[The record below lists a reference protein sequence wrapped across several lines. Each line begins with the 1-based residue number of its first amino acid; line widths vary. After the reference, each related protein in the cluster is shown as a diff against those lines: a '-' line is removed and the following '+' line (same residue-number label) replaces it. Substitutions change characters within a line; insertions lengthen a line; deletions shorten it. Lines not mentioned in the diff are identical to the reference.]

1 MGGVSWAVHNKLKD
15 ESEKQKKEIE
25 ELNRQKEEL
34 RKRYEERQNELK
46 IQQELKEKE
55 EREFQNRRTMAIQD
69 MNSSL
74 QKKQEEELALI
85 EQEMQKLSQKWCEEE
100 IKEIDLEK
108 LIKDCYQKLII
119 GENLNDSIK
128 ENVKE
133 LIKILIQQNEI
144 KHLNLQI
151 IGKTGVGKSTLVNA
165 IFGEKVAEVKKG
177 EPCTMETKCYE
188 SKKYNF
194 IRIYDTRGIE
204 ISKNFDIEKVFN
216 ETLKD
221 IKEKCE
227 KNEPDNLIHCLL
239 YCFTGT
245 RFEREEGEILVKL
258 RKTYEGKK
266 LPIIMVLTQDIE
278 EEEEDEEDGF
288 KQLYN
293 SINKIMEEK
302 CGESLSDN
310 VSHITLIKILAKEKK
325 ISKKVTIP
333 PKGLDILI
341 EKCLEKGEYSSKFA
355 SFSAVK
361 FSAEKKIK
369 EDFLK
374 IKKEIF
380 TERDRF
386 LDVFF
391 QKNTEDKIFEDIIEK
406 VFITFSLLKHRELVT
421 KPSFDIIKNVN
432 MSIIKLILDK
442 EYKIFNDFIEEKANH
457 MATALMDEQSLIG
470 KKYEFGFGD
479 AIKDSSEFSY
489 KMSKLLKSKFKEI
502 SKVNAIK
509 NAAKILSL
517 TIIDIFMNCFV
528 ESYLREIKNDDNQT
542 FLENSIKGCFP
553 TELKSQI
560 NGLIDDLKKYQE
572 EKEEKGEKEKK

>member
-34 RKRYEERQNELK
+34 KKRYEERQNELK

-165 IFGEKVAEVKKG
+165 IFGEKVAQVKKG

-258 RKTYEGKK
+258 RQTYEGKK

-278 EEEEDEEDGF
+278 DEEEDEEDGF
-288 KQLYN
+288 KQLYD
-293 SINKIMEEK
+293 SINKIIEEK

-333 PKGLDILI
+333 PKGLDVLI
-341 EKCLEKGEYSSKFA
+341 EKCFEKGEYSSKFA

-432 MSIIKLILDK
+432 MNIIKLILDK

-560 NGLIDDLKKYQE
+560 DGLIDDLKKYQE

>member
-74 QKKQEEELALI
+74 LKKQEEELALI

-258 RKTYEGKK
+258 RQTYEGKK

-278 EEEEDEEDGF
+278 DEEEDEEDGF
-288 KQLYN
+288 KQLYD
-293 SINKIMEEK
+293 SINKIIEEK

-325 ISKKVTIP
+325 IGKKITIP
-333 PKGLDILI
+333 PKGLDVLI
-341 EKCLEKGEYSSKFA
+341 EKCFEKGEYSSKFA

>member
-1 MGGVSWAVHNKLKD
+1 M
-15 ESEKQKKEIE
+15 
-25 ELNRQKEEL
+25 
-34 RKRYEERQNELK
+34 
-46 IQQELKEKE
+46 
-55 EREFQNRRTMAIQD
+55 
-69 MNSSL
+69 
-74 QKKQEEELALI
+74 
-85 EQEMQKLSQKWCEEE
+85 
-100 IKEIDLEK
+100 EK

-204 ISKNFDIEKVFN
+204 ISKKFDIEKVFN

-258 RKTYEGKK
+258 RQTYEGKK

-278 EEEEDEEDGF
+278 DEEEDEEDGF

-325 ISKKVTIP
+325 IKKITIP
-333 PKGLDILI
+333 
-341 EKCLEKGEYSSKFA
+341 
-355 SFSAVK
+355 
-361 FSAEKKIK
+361 
-369 EDFLK
+369 
-374 IKKEIF
+374 
-380 TERDRF
+380 
-386 LDVFF
+386 
-391 QKNTEDKIFEDIIEK
+391 QK
-406 VFITFSLLKHRELVT
+406 VL
-421 KPSFDIIKNVN
+421 
-432 MSIIKLILDK
+432 MS
-442 EYKIFNDFIEEKANH
+442 
-457 MATALMDEQSLIG
+457 
-470 KKYEFGFGD
+470 
-479 AIKDSSEFSY
+479 
-489 KMSKLLKSKFKEI
+489 
-502 SKVNAIK
+502 
-509 NAAKILSL
+509 
-517 TIIDIFMNCFV
+517 
-528 ESYLREIKNDDNQT
+528 
-542 FLENSIKGCFP
+542 
-553 TELKSQI
+553 
-560 NGLIDDLKKYQE
+560 
-572 EKEEKGEKEKK
+572 

>member
-34 RKRYEERQNELK
+34 KKRYEERQNELK

-165 IFGEKVAEVKKG
+165 IFGEKVAQVKKG

-278 EEEEDEEDGF
+278 DEEEDEEDGF
-288 KQLYN
+288 KQLYD
-293 SINKIMEEK
+293 SINKIIEEK

-310 VSHITLIKILAKEKK
+310 DSHITLIKILAKEKK
-325 ISKKVTIP
+325 IGKKITIP
-333 PKGLDILI
+333 PKGLDVLI

-380 TERDRF
+380 TEKDRF

>member
-34 RKRYEERQNELK
+34 KKRYEERQKELK

-55 EREFQNRRTMAIQD
+55 EREFQNRRTLAIQD
-69 MNSSL
+69 MNNSL

-85 EQEMQKLSQKWCEEE
+85 EQEMQKLSQRWCEEE
-100 IKEIDLEK
+100 IEEINLEK
-108 LIKDCYQKLII
+108 LIKDCYEQLVK
-119 GENLNDSIK
+119 GENINDSIK

-188 SKKYNF
+188 SEKYNF

-258 RKTYEGKK
+258 RQTYEGKK
-266 LPIIMVLTQDIE
+266 LPIILVLTQDIE
-278 EEEEDEEDGF
+278 DDEEEGEEGEDGF
-288 KQLYN
+288 KQLFD
-293 SINKIMEEK
+293 SINKIIEEK
-302 CGESLSDN
+302 CGETLSDN
-310 VSHITLIKILAKEKK
+310 VSRITLIKILAKEKK
-325 ISKKVTIP
+325 IGKKIIIP
-333 PKGLDILI
+333 PKGLDVLI
-341 EKCLEKGEYSSKFA
+341 EKCLEKAEYSTKFA
-355 SFSAVK
+355 SLSAVK

-369 EDFLK
+369 EDFLN

-386 LDVFF
+386 LDIFF
-391 QKNTEDKIFEDIIEK
+391 QKNTEDRIFEDIIEK

-432 MSIIKLILDK
+432 NSIIKLILDK
-442 EYKIFNDFIEEKANH
+442 EYKIFNDFIESKAEH
-457 MATALMDEQSLIG
+457 MARALMDEQSLIG

-489 KMSKLLKSKFKEI
+489 KMSKLLKIKFKEI
-502 SKVNAIK
+502 SKTNAIK

-528 ESYLREIKNDDNQT
+528 ESYLKEIKADDNQT
-542 FLENSIKGCFP
+542 FLENSIKGCFS

-560 NGLIDDLKKYQE
+560 NGLIEDLKKYQE
-572 EKEEKGEKEKK
+572 EKEEKEKK

>member
-25 ELNRQKEEL
+25 ELNHQKEEL
-34 RKRYEERQNELK
+34 KKRYEERQNELK

-258 RKTYEGKK
+258 RQTYEGKK

-278 EEEEDEEDGF
+278 DEEEDEEDGF
-288 KQLYN
+288 KQLYD
-293 SINKIMEEK
+293 SINKIIEEK

-310 VSHITLIKILAKEKK
+310 ASHITLIKILAKEKK
-325 ISKKVTIP
+325 IGKKITIP
-333 PKGLDILI
+333 PKGLDVLI

-361 FSAEKKIK
+361 FSAEKKIN

>member
-46 IQQELKEKE
+46 IQQEFKEKE
-55 EREFQNRRTMAIQD
+55 EREFQNRRTSAIQD

-74 QKKQEEELALI
+74 QKKQEKELALI
-85 EQEMQKLSQKWCEEE
+85 EQEMQKLSQRWCEEE

-108 LIKDCYQKLII
+108 LIKDCYQQLIK
-119 GENLNDSIK
+119 GENLNDIIK
-128 ENVKE
+128 ENIKE
-133 LIKILIQQNEI
+133 LIKLLIQQNEI

-188 SKKYNF
+188 SERYNF

-204 ISKNFDIEKVFN
+204 ISTNFDIGKVFN

-221 IKEKCE
+221 IKDKCE

-258 RKTYEGKK
+258 RQTYEGKK

-278 EEEEDEEDGF
+278 EDEEDEEDGF
-288 KQLYN
+288 KQLYD
-293 SINKIMEEK
+293 SINKIIEEK
-302 CGESLSDN
+302 CGETLSDN
-310 VSHITLIKILAKEKK
+310 ASRITLIKILAKEKK
-325 ISKKVTIP
+325 ISKKITIP
-333 PKGLDILI
+333 PKGLDVLI
-341 EKCLEKGEYSSKFA
+341 EKCLEKGEYSTKFA
-355 SFSAVK
+355 RFSAVK

-369 EDFLK
+369 EDFSK

-457 MATALMDEQSLIG
+457 MATALMDEQSSIG

-528 ESYLREIKNDDNQT
+528 ESYLQEIKNDDNQT

-572 EKEEKGEKEKK
+572 EKEEKEKEKK

>member
-34 RKRYEERQNELK
+34 KKRYEERQNELK

-258 RKTYEGKK
+258 RQTYEGKK

-278 EEEEDEEDGF
+278 DEEEDEEDGF
-288 KQLYN
+288 KQLYD
-293 SINKIMEEK
+293 SINKIIEEK

-333 PKGLDILI
+333 PKGLDVLI
-341 EKCLEKGEYSSKFA
+341 EKCFEKGEYSSKFA

>member
-1 MGGVSWAVHNKLKD
+1 MGGVSWSVHNKLKE
-15 ESEKQKKEIE
+15 ESEKQKKDIE

-34 RKRYEERQNELK
+34 QRRYEERQKEIK
-46 IQQELKEKE
+46 IQQELKEKQE
-55 EREFQNRRTMAIQD
+55 SEFQKRRTLAIQD

-85 EQEMQKLSQKWCEEE
+85 EQEMQKLSQRWCEEE
-100 IKEIDLEK
+100 IKEIDFEK
-108 LIKDCYQKLII
+108 IIKDCYQQLIK
-119 GENLNDSIK
+119 GENLKDSIK
-128 ENVKE
+128 ENVKQ
-133 LIKILIQQNEI
+133 LIKILIKQNEI

-177 EPCTMETKCYE
+177 EPCTMETICYE
-188 SKKYNF
+188 SEKYNF

-258 RKTYEGKK
+258 RQTYEGKK
-266 LPIIMVLTQDIE
+266 LPIILVLTQDIE
-278 EEEEDEEDGF
+278 DDEDEDGEDSF
-288 KQLYN
+288 KQLFE
-293 SINKIMEEK
+293 SINKIIEEK

-310 VSHITLIKILAKEKK
+310 VKHITLIKILAKEKK
-325 ISKKVTIP
+325 IKKFIIP

-341 EKCLEKGEYSSKFA
+341 EKCLEKGEYSTKFA
-355 SFSAVK
+355 SFSAIK

-386 LDVFF
+386 LDIIF
-391 QKNTEDKIFEDIIEK
+391 QKSREDKIFEDIIEK
-406 VFITFSLLKHRELVT
+406 VFITFSLLKYRELVT
-421 KPSFDIIKNVN
+421 TPSFDIIKIVN
-432 MSIIKLILDK
+432 KKIIKLILDK
-442 EYKIFNDFIEEKANH
+442 EYKIFNDFIEEKANQI
-457 MATALMDEQSLIG
+457 ARALMDEQTLIG

-479 AIKDSSEFSY
+479 SIKDSNEFSY
-489 KMSKLLKSKFKEI
+489 KISLLLKSKFKATSEI
-502 SKVNAIK
+502 NAIK
-509 NAAKILSL
+509 NAAKLLSIK
-517 TIIDIFMNCFV
+517 IIDIFMDCFV
-528 ESYLREIKNDDNQT
+528 ESYLQEIKTDDNQT
-542 FLENSIKGCFP
+542 FLENSIKGCFSL
-553 TELKSQI
+553 ELKSQI

-572 EKEEKGEKEKK
+572 EKEIKEKK

>member
-1 MGGVSWAVHNKLKD
+1 MGGVSWAIHNKLKD

-34 RKRYEERQNELK
+34 KKRYEERQKELR

-55 EREFQNRRTMAIQD
+55 EREFQNRRTIAIQD

-74 QKKQEEELALI
+74 LKKQEEELALI

-100 IKEIDLEK
+100 IKEINLEK
-108 LIKDCYQKLII
+108 LIKDCYQQLIN
-119 GENLNDSIK
+119 GENLNDRIK

-133 LIKILIQQNEI
+133 LITILIQQNEI

-258 RKTYEGKK
+258 RQTYEGKK

-278 EEEEDEEDGF
+278 DEEEDEEDGF
-288 KQLYN
+288 KQLYD

-302 CGESLSDN
+302 CGESLSEN
-310 VSHITLIKILAKEKK
+310 VNRITLIKILAKEKK
-325 ISKKVTIP
+325 IGKKVTIP
-333 PKGLDILI
+333 PKGLDVLI
-341 EKCLEKGEYSSKFA
+341 EKCLEKGEYSTKFA

-369 EDFLK
+369 EDFFK

-442 EYKIFNDFIEEKANH
+442 EYKIFNNFIEEKANH

>member
-1 MGGVSWAVHNKLKD
+1 
-15 ESEKQKKEIE
+15 
-25 ELNRQKEEL
+25 
-34 RKRYEERQNELK
+34 
-46 IQQELKEKE
+46 
-55 EREFQNRRTMAIQD
+55 
-69 MNSSL
+69 
-74 QKKQEEELALI
+74 
-85 EQEMQKLSQKWCEEE
+85 MQKLSQKWCEEE

-204 ISKNFDIEKVFN
+204 ISKNFDINKVFI

-278 EEEEDEEDGF
+278 EDEEDEEDGF
-288 KQLYN
+288 KQLYD
-293 SINKIMEEK
+293 SINKIIEEK

-325 ISKKVTIP
+325 IGKKITIP
-333 PKGLDILI
+333 PKGLDVLI

-380 TERDRF
+380 TEKDRF

-442 EYKIFNDFIEEKANH
+442 EYKIFNNFIEEKANH
-457 MATALMDEQSLIG
+457 IATALMDEQSLIG

-479 AIKDSSEFSY
+479 AIKDSNEFSY

-560 NGLIDDLKKYQE
+560 DGLIDDLKKYQE

>member
-1 MGGVSWAVHNKLKD
+1 M
-15 ESEKQKKEIE
+15 
-25 ELNRQKEEL
+25 LN
-34 RKRYEERQNELK
+34 
-46 IQQELKEKE
+46 
-55 EREFQNRRTMAIQD
+55 F
-69 MNSSL
+69 L
-74 QKKQEEELALI
+74 QK
-85 EQEMQKLSQKWCEEE
+85 
-100 IKEIDLEK
+100 
-108 LIKDCYQKLII
+108 
-119 GENLNDSIK
+119 
-128 ENVKE
+128 
-133 LIKILIQQNEI
+133 
-144 KHLNLQI
+144 
-151 IGKTGVGKSTLVNA
+151 
-165 IFGEKVAEVKKG
+165 
-177 EPCTMETKCYE
+177 
-188 SKKYNF
+188 
-194 IRIYDTRGIE
+194 
-204 ISKNFDIEKVFN
+204 
-216 ETLKD
+216 
-221 IKEKCE
+221 
-227 KNEPDNLIHCLL
+227 
-239 YCFTGT
+239 
-245 RFEREEGEILVKL
+245 
-258 RKTYEGKK
+258 
-266 LPIIMVLTQDIE
+266 
-278 EEEEDEEDGF
+278 
-288 KQLYN
+288 
-293 SINKIMEEK
+293 
-302 CGESLSDN
+302 
-310 VSHITLIKILAKEKK
+310 
-325 ISKKVTIP
+325 
-333 PKGLDILI
+333 
-341 EKCLEKGEYSSKFA
+341 
-355 SFSAVK
+355 
-361 FSAEKKIK
+361 KKIK
-369 EDFLK
+369 EDFFK

-442 EYKIFNDFIEEKANH
+442 EYKIFNNFIEEKANH

-572 EKEEKGEKEKK
+572 EKEEKEKEKK

>member
-1 MGGVSWAVHNKLKD
+1 MGGVSWAIHNKLKD

-34 RKRYEERQNELK
+34 KKRYEERQKELR

-55 EREFQNRRTMAIQD
+55 EREFQNRRTIAIQD

-74 QKKQEEELALI
+74 LKKQEEELALI

-100 IKEIDLEK
+100 IKEINLEK
-108 LIKDCYQKLII
+108 LIKDCYQQLIN
-119 GENLNDSIK
+119 GENLNDRIK

-133 LIKILIQQNEI
+133 LITILIQQNEI

-258 RKTYEGKK
+258 RQTYEGKK

-278 EEEEDEEDGF
+278 DEEEDEEDGF
-288 KQLYN
+288 KQLYD

-302 CGESLSDN
+302 CGESLSEN
-310 VSHITLIKILAKEKK
+310 VNRITLIKILAKEKK
-325 ISKKVTIP
+325 IGKKVTIP
-333 PKGLDILI
+333 PKGLDVLI
-341 EKCLEKGEYSSKFA
+341 EKCLEKGEYSTKFA

-369 EDFLK
+369 EDFFK

-442 EYKIFNDFIEEKANH
+442 EYQIFNNFIEEKANH

>member
-1 MGGVSWAVHNKLKD
+1 MKVKS
-15 ESEKQKKEIE
+15 QKKEIE

-34 RKRYEERQNELK
+34 KKRYEERQNELK

-165 IFGEKVAEVKKG
+165 IFGEKVAQVKKG

-258 RKTYEGKK
+258 RQTYEGKK

-278 EEEEDEEDGF
+278 DEEEDEEDGF
-288 KQLYN
+288 KQLYD
-293 SINKIMEEK
+293 SINKIIEEK

-333 PKGLDILI
+333 PKGLDVLI
-341 EKCLEKGEYSSKFA
+341 EKCFEKGEYSSKFA

-432 MSIIKLILDK
+432 MNIIKLILDK

-560 NGLIDDLKKYQE
+560 DGLIDDLKKYQE

>member
-278 EEEEDEEDGF
+278 DEEEDEEDGF
-288 KQLYN
+288 KQLYD
-293 SINKIMEEK
+293 SINKIIEEK

-310 VSHITLIKILAKEKK
+310 ASHITLIKILAKEKK
-325 ISKKVTIP
+325 IGKKITIP
-333 PKGLDILI
+333 PKGLDVLI

-355 SFSAVK
+355 S
-361 FSAEKKIK
+361 
-369 EDFLK
+369 
-374 IKKEIF
+374 
-380 TERDRF
+380 
-386 LDVFF
+386 
-391 QKNTEDKIFEDIIEK
+391 
-406 VFITFSLLKHRELVT
+406 
-421 KPSFDIIKNVN
+421 
-432 MSIIKLILDK
+432 
-442 EYKIFNDFIEEKANH
+442 
-457 MATALMDEQSLIG
+457 
-470 KKYEFGFGD
+470 
-479 AIKDSSEFSY
+479 
-489 KMSKLLKSKFKEI
+489 I
-502 SKVNAIK
+502 SK
-509 NAAKILSL
+509 
-517 TIIDIFMNCFV
+517 
-528 ESYLREIKNDDNQT
+528 
-542 FLENSIKGCFP
+542 
-553 TELKSQI
+553 
-560 NGLIDDLKKYQE
+560 
-572 EKEEKGEKEKK
+572 

>member
-1 MGGVSWAVHNKLKD
+1 MKVKS
-15 ESEKQKKEIE
+15 QKKEIE

-34 RKRYEERQNELK
+34 KKRYEERQNELK

-258 RKTYEGKK
+258 RQTYEGKK

-278 EEEEDEEDGF
+278 DEEEDEEDGF
-288 KQLYN
+288 KQLYD
-293 SINKIMEEK
+293 SINKIIEEK

-333 PKGLDILI
+333 PKGLDVLI
-341 EKCLEKGEYSSKFA
+341 EKCFEKGEYSSKFA

-432 MSIIKLILDK
+432 MNIIKLILDK

-560 NGLIDDLKKYQE
+560 DGLIDDLKKYQE

>member
-34 RKRYEERQNELK
+34 KKRYEERQNELK

-278 EEEEDEEDGF
+278 EDEEDEEDGF
-288 KQLYN
+288 KQLYD
-293 SINKIMEEK
+293 SINKIIEEK

-325 ISKKVTIP
+325 IGKKITIP
-333 PKGLDILI
+333 PKGLDVLI

-380 TERDRF
+380 TEKDRF

-442 EYKIFNDFIEEKANH
+442 EYKIFNNFIEEKANH
-457 MATALMDEQSLIG
+457 IATALMDEQSLIG